1 MEILGPGLGASS
13 GIVGILFLGPGLGL
27 GIKLGFRASQHV
39 LSYPLALTVTN
50 YWCIQVGEAR
60 GSFKEKNQEDY
71 IKYLKQ

>member
-1 MEILGPGLGASS
+1 MGIWGPDL
-13 GIVGILFLGPGLGL
+13 VGILFLGPGLGL
-27 GIKLGFRASQHV
+27 GIKLGSRVSQHV

-50 YWCIQVGEAR
+50 WCFQVGEAS